1 MIGVSV
7 CPVAEDPEVEP
18 WYAVRCVFAVKA
30 ERRTRYEERVTLW
43 RVSSLEGAIKR
54 AEQEAGEYAGD
65 IGAEYLGL
73 AQSFHLAVENRPL
86 ESGDE
91 VFSLIRESELPPDDY
106 ISRFLDTGTE
116 FQGHME

>member
-1 MIGVSV
+1 MARVFIGGSHQT
-7 CPVAEDPEVEP
+7 C
-18 WYAVRCVFAVKA
+18 
-30 ERRTRYEERVTLW
+30 
-43 RVSSLEGAIKR
+43 GAGG
-54 AEQEAGEYAGD
+54 GEYAGD